1 MSYIEELNP
10 SQKEA
15 ALWDEGPLLVLAGPG
30 SGKTKTLISRVA
42 RIIEATPDE
51 SFRVLCLTFTR
62 KAATE
67 MRERLFDLVPEAQK
81 RVHLTT
87 FHSFATD
94 VLRQHGSYFQLN
106 PDFEIIDRTEQ
117 ISIIKKIIT
126 ENPQDFSSFI
136 SAEKALDAIE
146 YLFKELVKD
155 ESVAELVKN
164 AETGLQLAAL
174 FKKYKEIL
182 CEQNALDY
190 GAIIY
195 LCEQILREL
204 RRLARQLRSVYK
216 YVSVDEFQ
224 DTNKSQYSLLRS
236 FASERNSNL
245 FIVGDDDQI
254 IYQWNGASPKRI
266 ETLKEQ
272 YDLKVIQL
280 PENYRCPAEVV
291 GLANT
296 LIEHNDS
303 RLEGKKPLQAMRE
316 QSASSPVSLQE
327 FSDEDAEAEWVA
339 GKISSLLDDKVKPA
353 DIVILAR
360 NTKLLQRAGASLE
373 QKNITAHVQVRKT
386 QFESAPLRFILSA
399 LKLSLVRSD
408 AEIVS
413 VLTKSLSDCIGV
425 VITPSE
431 VVVLSAQTNG
441 DYLQALSLLLND
453 KKDIGTELKGAVSSL
468 AQGNS
473 WPFISNAFS
482 YFDERADYELSN
494 GGKEAFADYEV
505 ERSVWR
511 NIINDIGG
519 EEDASSLSLGQL
531 LQEIALANKSPEA
544 PSAAVRCL
552 TVHASKGMEFSHV
565 FLIGMAEDQLPS
577 FQAKKKGSNSHEM
590 QEERRNCFVAITR
603 TKQTLTMTYAKKY
616 NGWGKQPSRFLSE
629 MGLLLN

>member
-1 MSYIEELNP
+1 MKYLEGLNP

-15 ALWDEGPLLVLAGPG
+15 ALWDGGPLLVLAGPG

-42 RIIEATPDE
+42 RIIDENPDE
-51 SFRVLCLTFTR
+51 SFRILCLTFTR
-62 KAATE
+62 KAAAE
-67 MRERLFDLVPEAQK
+67 MRERLFGLVPAAQK

-106 PDFEIIDRTEQ
+106 PDFEIIDRAEQ
-117 ISIIKKIIT
+117 ISIVKKIIT
-126 ENPQDFSSFI
+126 ENPQGFSNFI

-155 ESVAELVKN
+155 EDVAGLVKN
-164 AETGLQLAAL
+164 AETGLQLTAL

-182 CEQNALDY
+182 CKQNALDY

-195 LCEQILREL
+195 LCEQILRE
-204 RRLARQLRSVYK
+204 RPRLARQLRSVYK

-236 FASERNSNL
+236 LASERNSNL

-266 ETLKEQ
+266 EALKEQ

-291 GLANT
+291 DLANT
-296 LIEHNDS
+296 LIGHNDS
-303 RLEGKKPLQAMRE
+303 RLEGKKPLQAMKE
-316 QSASSPVSLQE
+316 QSDSSPVSLQV
-327 FSDEDAEAEWVA
+327 FADEDAEAEWVA
-339 GKISSLLDDKVKPA
+339 EQIGSLLEGKVKPA

-360 NTKLLQRAGASLE
+360 NTKLLERVGASLE
-373 QKNITAHVQVRKT
+373 QKNIQAHVQIRKT

-408 AEIVS
+408 EDIVG
-413 VLTKSLSDCIGV
+413 VLTKSLSDCTGV
-425 VITPSE
+425 TITPGE
-431 VVVLSAQTNG
+431 AVVLSAQTSG

-453 KKDIGTELKGAVSSL
+453 KTDASIELKDAISSL
-468 AQGNS
+468 VKGGNWS
-473 WPFISNAFS
+473 FINNAFS
-482 YFDERADYELSN
+482 YFDERSACELNADGS
-494 GGKEAFADYEV
+494 EAFADYEA
-505 ERSVWR
+505 ERSVW
-511 NIINDIGG
+511 NSIINDIGG
-519 EEDASSLSLGQL
+519 AEEAADLSLGQL

-544 PSAAVRCL
+544 PSTAVRCL

-616 NGWGKQPSRFLSE
+616 NGWDKEPSRFLSE
-629 MGLLLN
+629 MGLLPS